1 MHPRSPDASGEQEA
15 TVYIGIDLG
24 GTRIKGIALTA
35 EGLVLHQTFTATNDG
50 EGEVWKLAIATTVND
65 LILQLHTV
73 HKINTKDIAVGI
85 SAPGLPNKDNTAIGF
100 MPGRLEGLENFI
112 WSDYLQYPCFVLNDG
127 VAALLAEAKTGAAK
141 DSVNAVMVTLGTGVG
156 GGLLINKQPYQG
168 SFNKAGHIGH
178 TVVDSS
184 GDCDVTGMPGSLEE
198 CIGNCTVEKRSGG
211 KFSSTKELIDAAA
224 NGNEEAKTIWH
235 TSVKKLAMALASASN
250 FISPDTIVVGGGIAE
265 ANDAL
270 FVPLNKWF
278 DEFEWQPGG
287 IRPVIVKAMHADLA
301 GAIGA
306 ACFAKQ
312 KINEANK

>member
-1 MHPRSPDASGEQEA
+1 MEKAF
-15 TVYIGIDLG
+15 YIGIDLG
-24 GTRIKGIALTA
+24 GTRIKGVAIDAD
-35 EGLVLHQTFTATNDG
+35 GSILHQTYTATNDG
-50 EGEVWKLAIATTVND
+50 EGELWKTAIAETVNT
-65 LILQLHTV
+65 LRQKLHATGV
-73 HKINTKDIAVGI
+73 IVGI
-85 SAPGLPNKDNTAIGF
+85 SAPGLPNNDNTTIGF
-100 MPGRLEGLENFI
+100 MPGRLEGLENFK
-112 WSDYLQYPCFVLNDG
+112 WSDYLQCPCYVLNDG
-127 VAALLAEAKTGAAK
+127 VAALVAEAKTGAAK
-141 DSVNAVMVTLGTGVG
+141 DSTNAVMVTLGTGVG

-198 CIGNCTVEKRSGG
+198 CIGNCTVEKRSKG
-211 KFSSTKELIDAAA
+211 KFMSTKDLIGAAA
-224 NGNEEAKTIWH
+224 NGDEEAKGIWH

-250 FISPDTIVVGGGIAE
+250 FISPDTIIIGGGIAE

-287 IRPVIVKAMHADLA
+287 ARPVIVKAVHADLA

-312 KINEANK
+312 KTNEANK